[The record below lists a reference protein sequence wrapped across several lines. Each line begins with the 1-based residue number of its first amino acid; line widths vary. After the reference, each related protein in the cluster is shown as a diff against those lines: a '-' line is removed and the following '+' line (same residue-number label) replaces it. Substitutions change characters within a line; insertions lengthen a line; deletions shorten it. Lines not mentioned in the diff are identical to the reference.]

1 MINRKE
7 RYTTTKAS
15 IQHELCCLHSVCL
28 PEKSVILQ
36 ITFTFEV
43 LLMKKLNINEL
54 NNLIESQK
62 SKVERILARDRKSGR
77 IVRMHERDIDEQKIL
92 DILCI
97 KRWEK
102 AEEEGKVKY
111 ITERKWYY
119 EFD

>member
-62 SKVERILARDRKSGR
+62 SKVERILLE
-77 IVRMHERDIDEQKIL
+77 I
-92 DILCI
+92 
-97 KRWEK
+97 EK
-102 AEEEGKVKY
+102 ADELFVCMNETSMNKKYWISYVSNGGKRL
-111 ITERKWYY
+111 RKKGK
-119 EFD
+119 